1 MHQESTIRMHAP
13 EKYPGTCQSHMA
25 EWQTKFKAEDD
36 SFLDMLHREY
46 GSGV

>member
-1 MHQESTIRMHAP
+1 MPAIGAE
-13 EKYPGTCQSHMA
+13 MA

-36 SFLDMLHREY
+36 NFLSMLGREY